1 LTLGA
6 IVHRPY
12 DTEPHPL
19 VRKLDGIVNEMTSEE
34 RDAVRALPM
43 MVRELNPDQDIVRDG
58 DRPSQCCLVLE
69 GVAFRYK
76 MLGDGRRQIYS
87 FHITGDIPDLQSLH
101 LDVMDHSL
109 SVATRSKVG
118 FIQHHHLH
126 EFNAHW
132 PRLAGALWRD
142 TLIDG
147 AIFRQWML
155 GIGRKQALGRI
166 AHLLCELFAK
176 MKAVG
181 LATDHSIPMPITQE
195 EFADALGL
203 SGVHVNRSL
212 QELRSRDLINLER
225 RTLTI
230 LEWNGLKEVADFDPT
245 YLHQKPRQA
254 A

>member
-1 LTLGA
+1 
-6 IVHRPY
+6 
-12 DTEPHPL
+12 
-19 VRKLDGIVNEMTSEE
+19 
-34 RDAVRALPM
+34 
-43 MVRELNPDQDIVRDG
+43 
-58 DRPSQCCLVLE
+58 
-69 GVAFRYK
+69 
-76 MLGDGRRQIYS
+76 
-87 FHITGDIPDLQSLH
+87 
-101 LDVMDHSL
+101 
-109 SVATRSKVG
+109 
-118 FIQHHHLH
+118 LH
-126 EFNAHW
+126 EFNARW

-142 TLIDG
+142 TLIDA

-155 GIGRKQALGRI
+155 GLGRKQALGRL

-181 LATDHSIPMPITQE
+181 LATNRSVPMPITQE

-212 QELRSRDLINLER
+212 QELRARELISLDR

-230 LEWNGLKEVADFDPT
+230 LDWDGVKGVAEFDPT